1 MSPRIPLA
9 LVSALLPI
17 ALFVVDVDAQTT
29 GGSFGGSRWGSGAQP
44 ARPTPTKQAP
54 TYRPQPTYR
63 APPQPTYNPPPT
75 PTYRPQPVYRPSYP
89 SAPTYP
95 SAPAYPT
102 TKNSPTKTYP
112 TKNWGSTYNP
122 NTPPPPAS
130 STSHSG
136 SSGCCGSSSVILF
149 GLMAAIT
156 VSAGK
161 RRRP

>member
-54 TYRPQPTYR
+54 AYRPQPTYR
-63 APPQPTYNPPPT
+63 APPQPTYRPPPQ
-75 PTYRPQPVYRPSYP
+75 PTYRPP
-89 SAPTYP
+89 PTYP
-95 SAPAYPT
+95 SAPSYPT
-102 TKNSPTKTYP
+102 TKTYPTKTYP
-112 TKNWGSTYNP
+112 TKNWGSTYDP

-130 STSHSG
+130 STSRSG

-149 GLMAAIT
+149 GLMAAVT

-161 RRRP
+161 RRKP

>member
-1 MSPRIPLA
+1 VSPRIPLA
-9 LVSALLPI
+9 LVSALLPLT
-17 ALFVVDVDAQTT
+17 LFVFDVDAQTT
-29 GGSFGGSRWGSGAQP
+29 GGSFGGSRWGSGARP

-63 APPQPTYNPPPT
+63 APPRPTYIPPPQ

-95 SAPAYPT
+95 SAPSY
-102 TKNSPTKTYP
+102 PTKTYP

-122 NTPPPPAS
+122 NTPPPPPPPPAS
-130 STSHSG
+130 STTPSG

-149 GLMAAIT
+149 GLMAAVT

-161 RRRP
+161 RRKP